1 MTASPAAVADE
12 GKKKG
17 HLFGFEFPDF
27 SVLKDHRVQTLIYA
41 KNVQKLGIATLSY
54 GASIYLAQNG
64 ASQIQVTLVA
74 VTGYVAALL
83 FGAQGGMV
91 VDAVAKRTAM
101 ALGYALMAALCFVVP
116 IVFGTDVVD
125 LIFLA
130 FMVSVIATVTSPAI
144 KATVAVVATPA
155 AMATVASMLN
165 LFGSIGTA
173 VGQAFVA
180 PILIKVSGINACM
193 FGAGIILATGA
204 IWSLKVQDE
213 PGRKSAKDAIRDT
226 NW

>member
-1 MTASPAAVADE
+1 MTAAAAPADD
-12 GKKKG
+12 KKR

-27 SVLKDHRVQTLIYA
+27 SVLKDGNVQTLIYA

-91 VDAVAKRTAM
+91 VDKSSKRTAM
-101 ALGYALMAALCFVVP
+101 AAGYALMAGLCFTVP
-116 IVFGTDVVD
+116 FIFGTDVID

-130 FMVSVIATVTSPAI
+130 FLVSILATVTAPSI
-144 KATVAVVATPA
+144 KA
-155 AMATVASMLN
+155 
-165 LFGSIGTA
+165 
-173 VGQAFVA
+173 
-180 PILIKVSGINACM
+180 
-193 FGAGIILATGA
+193 
-204 IWSLKVQDE
+204 
-213 PGRKSAKDAIRDT
+213 
-226 NW
+226 